1 MLDLL
6 VGHFYPWL
14 KTDTGDGE
22 KQINIKS
29 KLHLETW
36 KPQLPICKFVSYAKK
51 RHPTLR
57 KSEADECVLFQHH
70 RRPSL
75 RDPPKDC
82 CILLLEMQA
91 KVTWTCLVLSRGHA
105 NELSGRQD
113 NPQSSSF
120 IAHRSTNQF
129 FMWAM
134 WVSPVFSPHCLQTL
148 PLSTSGFFPRCQ
160 DFTWTYRSHING
172 D

>member
-6 VGHFYPWL
+6 VSHFYPWL

-36 KPQLPICKFVSYAKK
+36 KPQLPICKFVSYVKK
-51 RHPTLR
+51 KHPTLR
-57 KSEADECVLFQHH
+57 KSEADECVPFQPC

-82 CILLLEMQA
+82 CILLLVMQA

-105 NELSGRQD
+105 NEASGSQE
-113 NPQSSSF
+113 NPKGSGFIALQSTSQLCMHVGSVSSSPEF
-120 IAHRSTNQF
+120 SLHQLQILRS
-129 FMWAM
+129 A
-134 WVSPVFSPHCLQTL
+134 P
-148 PLSTSGFFPRCQ
+148 PLSTLGFFPRCQ
-160 DFTWTYRSHING
+160 DFTWNY
-172 D
+172 